1 MGIPLESKE
10 AAPKGTSKE
19 PLLPAACRRNTA
31 NQSRGTSSG
40 RGNRSGGRLATDSI
54 GHYLS
59 SIGRVPLLRCGEEIV
74 LAHLV
79 QAMNELLEIQEEEQ
93 RKIKKALQM

>member
-19 PLLPAACRRNTA
+19 PLLPAASRRSAA
-31 NQSRGTSSG
+31 NRSSGTTSSKA
-40 RGNRSGGRLATDSI
+40 NRSSGRLATDSI

-59 SIGRVPLLRCGEEIV
+59 LSLIHI
-74 LAHLV
+74 
-79 QAMNELLEIQEEEQ
+79 
-93 RKIKKALQM
+93 